1 MNNRTN
7 IEAMKK
13 NLLSF
18 FICVFA
24 VSLQAY
30 ATIHVVNQQGL
41 TFSPADFSVTVGD
54 TVRFRWNNGTHNTVS
69 TQVPAGA
76 ATWNS
81 PLNSG
86 NQSYDYKVTVAGN
99 YAFECTFH
107 NGQDGIFTAVAGP
120 TNVQIIQ
127 SDIAEMSVRSVSG
140 GSLFISMMHATGDRV
155 SVTMLDITGREVA
168 TLYQGVIAS
177 EDFTIRHDVSAFQ
190 RGIYF
195 VRFQQ
200 GARITTRK
208 VLIQ

>member
-1 MNNRTN
+1 
-7 IEAMKK
+7 MKK

-18 FICVFA
+18 FVCVLA

-54 TVRFRWNNGTHNTVS
+54 TVRFRWNNGSHNTVS
-69 TQVPAGA
+69 TEVPGGA

-107 NGQDGIFTAVAGP
+107 NGQDGIFTAVASP
-120 TNVQIIQ
+120 TNVQSVQ
-127 SDIAEMSVRSVSG
+127 SEAADMNVRSAPG
-140 GSLFISMMHATGDRV
+140 GSLLINMQHVSGDRV
-155 SVTMLDITGREVA
+155 MVTMLDITGREVA
-168 TLYQGVIAS
+168 TLYQGVIS
-177 EDFTIRHDVSAFQ
+177 SDDFTIRHDVSSLQ

-195 VRFQQ
+195 VRFQE
-200 GARITTRK
+200 GARVTTRK
-208 VLIQ
+208 VLVQ